1 MTPSRPT
8 FADLF
13 VAASL
18 GGAAALL
25 YAWTL
30 LGRIYGNDG
39 AMLADWTALP
49 ERAYHHYHNTLYL
62 PAAALLDGVLP
73 RGWLVAAEDPLAV
86 AKSLSVVSAALGLS
100 FTYLCCRWLGGA
112 RCQSVAATVL
122 LGVSPVLWFFGVAIE
137 VHALH
142 FLVVAFA
149 AFVTLAAPWHRPA
162 LATAI
167 TAVVFLLP
175 YLSHQSA
182 PVLGPGWLLLV
193 QCARRR
199 VGPRFSLLALFVI
212 GVVLVGSLLLGH
224 MLVQWRRGIG
234 FTLDPGS
241 VVTTVGGWRKSF
253 TPSIVWDALL
263 APLCLLLP
271 VAIVAGCW
279 RRLDPWLRACAA
291 VAMVPLIACV
301 LWWGIPEQGG
311 YLLGPTFLL
320 AALAAAWWT
329 QLPRGLW
336 LGLAASCL
344 LVQGHFGFRCVRD
357 FDRGGFQLAVRVA
370 RVREHLGASGL
381 VLSANDNA
389 PNLAA
394 WLPAVQEINLF
405 PTLAYDSPVATWFQ
419 GIQPVLRGLASTGRF
434 LFDTSYRLRTDLHE
448 RVRDSLARLEA
459 ALRADYRVT
468 ELADPSWP
476 LWLVEKK

>member
-1 MTPSRPT
+1 MESPRPT
-8 FADLF
+8 LVDLL
-13 VAASL
+13 VAAAL
-18 GGAAALL
+18 GVLAALL
-25 YAWTL
+25 YAATL

-62 PAAALLDGVLP
+62 PAAALLDAVLP

-86 AKSLSVVSAALGLS
+86 AKSLSVVGAAIGLS
-100 FTYLCCRWLGGA
+100 CAYLCCRWLGA
-112 RCQSVAATVL
+112 SRLASVAATLL

-137 VHALH
+137 VHSLH
-142 FLVVAFA
+142 FLVVTFA
-149 AFVTLAAPWHRPA
+149 ALTTLVAPWHRPA

-167 TAVVFLLP
+167 TALVFLLP

-193 QCARRR
+193 QVARRR
-199 VGPRFSLLALFVI
+199 VGPSFPLRTLVLI
-212 GVVLVGSLLLGH
+212 GVVLVLSLLLGH
-224 MLVQWRRGIG
+224 MLVQWRRGMG
-234 FTLDPGS
+234 FGLDPGS
-241 VVTTVGGWRKSF
+241 VLTTVGGWRKPF
-253 TPSIVWDALL
+253 TPSIVWEALL
-263 APLCLLLP
+263 APLCLLVP
-271 VAIVAGCW
+271 VAFVAACW
-279 RRLDPWLRACAA
+279 RGLDRWLRACAA
-291 VAMVPLIACV
+291 VTMVPMIGCV

-311 YLLGPTFLL
+311 YLLGPAFLL
-320 AALAAAWWT
+320 AALAATWWT
-329 QLPRGLW
+329 KLPRGLW
-336 LGLAASCL
+336 PAVAACL
-344 LVQGHFGFRCVRD
+344 VVQTYCGWRCVRD
-357 FDRGGFQLAVRVA
+357 FDRGGFQLEARVA
-370 RVREHLGASGL
+370 RVREHLGTSGF

-405 PTLAYDSPVATWFQ
+405 PTLAYDSPVETWFQ
-419 GIQPVLRGLASTGRF
+419 GIQPVLQGLAGTGRF
-434 LFDTSYRLRTDLHE
+434 VFDTSYRLRTDLHD

-459 ALRADYRVT
+459 ALRADHRVT